1 MRENPAQSQESHLAP
16 KRIAAWLS
24 LGALC
29 CAGVFTAGCSVV
41 RKKPTVAWGTAIQ
54 TRPLPVAEREK
65 TVDPPDSVPELN
77 LVLTPL
83 TSPIVWVPQPTPLRS
98 RVAAAPSAAGN
109 GARKTELPLLVPQLT
124 MEEAAAAKQQTEQ
137 SLSVAEKNL
146 SAAQNRNLGP
156 AQTDLVSKVRSFLS
170 DSRDAAQAGDWT
182 RARNLAKKAQV
193 LSEEL
198 VKSL

>member
-1 MRENPAQSQESHLAP
+1 MKKNPAQSQELHMAP
-16 KRIAAWLS
+16 KRIAAWVC
-24 LGALC
+24 LGGLC
-29 CAGVFTAGCSVV
+29 CAGVFAAGCSVV
-41 RKKPTVAWGTAIQ
+41 RKKPSVAWGTAIQ

-65 TVDPPDSVPELN
+65 AGDPPDSVPELN
-77 LVLTPL
+77 LALTPL

-98 RVAAAPSAAGN
+98 RVTAAPSAG
-109 GARKTELPLLVPQLT
+109 GSGPKKPEVPLLAPQLT
-124 MEEAAAAKQQTEQ
+124 VEEAAAAKQQTEQ

-146 SAAQNRNLGP
+146 STAQRRNLGP
-156 AQTDLVSKVRSFLS
+156 AQMDLVSKVRSFLS

>member
-1 MRENPAQSQESHLAP
+1 MRIAP
-16 KRIAAWLS
+16 KRIAAWFS
-24 LGALC
+24 LGVLC
-29 CAGVFTAGCSVV
+29 CAGVFTTGCSVV
-41 RKKPTVAWGTAIQ
+41 RKKPSVAWGAAIQ
-54 TRPLPVAEREK
+54 ARPLPLPEREK
-65 TVDPPDSVPELN
+65 MADPPDFVPELN

-83 TSPIVWVPQPTPLRS
+83 TSPIVWVPQPAPLRS
-98 RVAAAPSAAGN
+98 RVAAAPSAAG
-109 GARKTELPLLVPQLT
+109 GGPRKPEVPLLAPQLT
-124 MEEAAAAKQQTEQ
+124 VEEAAAAKQQTEQ

-146 SAAQNRNLGP
+146 SSTQGRNLSP

>member
-1 MRENPAQSQESHLAP
+1 MRENPAQSQELNTAP
-16 KRIAAWLS
+16 KRIAAWFC
-24 LGALC
+24 LGVLC
-29 CAGVFTAGCSVV
+29 CGGIFTAGCSVV

-54 TRPLPVAEREK
+54 TRPLPVAEREQ

-83 TSPIVWVPQPTPLRS
+83 TSPIVSVPQPTPLRS